1 MIPKKNEIYKH
12 FKGNLYKVITIAT
25 HSETGEQM
33 VVYQGLYGDY
43 PVFCR
48 PIDMF
53 VSEVDHKKYPEITQK
68 YRFEPITGILDV
80 DTCVRQNG
88 GELAGAV
95 NAQNTEIIYK
105 PTENAARTAEMTS
118 NITQEEAA
126 ESDTEEAEVD
136 PMILEFLDAETVAQK
151 RNIVTGL
158 HHRITN
164 EMIDTLAVVMDV
176 VIEEGEVEERYQQLK
191 TCLNTID
198 KYEIERK

>member
-53 VSEVDHKKYPEITQK
+53 VSEVDREKYPEITQK

-88 GELAGAV
+88 RELSGAV

-151 RNIVTGL
+151 RNILTGL